1 MAEVHTYHV
10 YTECVR
16 KYDFS
21 QSIQRCLLCPSHF
34 LYKVKDKFTEKRHFF
49 LYFFFISNKKMMQSF
64 NRLYIQNELTLI
76 YIFSQ
81 VIKIMVLIEYW
92 PLGIRYSLLN
102 KYCMFNFK
110 QCITKTRPT
119 NVDSFFLPQCST
131 SHLTKRVNEYILTRG
146 SRIFSLG
153 IWFGTSRAF
162 A

>member
-1 MAEVHTYHV
+1 M
-10 YTECVR
+10 
-16 KYDFS
+16 
-21 QSIQRCLLCPSHF
+21 SIQNVFENMIF
-34 LYKVKDKFTEKRHFF
+34 LSLYSAAYCALHTFCTKLRISSQKKDIFF
-49 LYFFFISNKKMMQSF
+49 LIFFISNKKMMQSF
-64 NRLYIQNELTLI
+64 NRLYMYIQNELTLI

-102 KYCMFNFK
+102 KSCMFNFK

-119 NVDSFFLPQCST
+119 NVDSFFPPQCST

-153 IWFGTSRAF
+153 IWFGGSRAF